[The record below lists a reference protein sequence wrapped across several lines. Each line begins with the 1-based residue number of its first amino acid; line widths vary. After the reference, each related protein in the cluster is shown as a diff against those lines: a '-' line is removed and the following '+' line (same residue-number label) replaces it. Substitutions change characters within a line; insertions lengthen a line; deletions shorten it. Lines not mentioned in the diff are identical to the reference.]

1 MPYPGYKPK
10 KKPMPKSTGG
20 GNPFTGKKPKK
31 K

>member
-10 KKPMPKSTGG
+10 KKPMPKSSG
-20 GNPFTGKKPKK
+20 GNPFTGSKKPKK